1 MEHIFVRGGKALSGV
16 VEIGGSKNDALAI
29 LVGAILVSGV
39 SILHNVP
46 VNTDIHNLLNIFRQ
60 MGVQANF
67 TSSNTLELDASNLT
81 TSETPHD
88 LVRQMRASF
97 NLLGA
102 IMARFG
108 HAEVAMP
115 GGCNIGA
122 RPVNF
127 HIEGLRQLGA
137 EFTLEHGVY
146 HGKVDRFL
154 GADINLEFPSA
165 GTTQHLMIAATC
177 AMGTTTIGNC
187 AAEPEVVN
195 LAEFLNACGA
205 KITGVGTSVIVIEG
219 VQSLHPTEFSIL
231 PDRMQAGTYAVA
243 AAISGGDVF
252 LKHAIYDHS
261 RHLFS
266 KMLDAGI
273 QIDAELD
280 GIRVKRNANTIL
292 PVDFKTM
299 PHPGFPTDMQPILAT
314 MLTIGAGTSVVTETI
329 YENRFRFTMELAKM
343 GADVRISGRNA
354 IITGVKRLSGAPV
367 VSPDLRG
374 GAALVIAGLVAE
386 GVTEISDLHHIDR
399 GYENLV
405 GNLQHLGADI
415 DRLTIKE
422 GNIPCSV

>member
-1 MEHIFVRGGKALSGV
+1 MENILVRGGKALSGV

-29 LVGAILVSGV
+29 LVGAILVPGV
-39 SILHNVP
+39 SVLHNIP
-46 VNTDIHNLLNIFRQ
+46 ANTDILNLLNIFRQ
-60 MGVQANF
+60 MGVRAHF
-67 TSSNTLELDASNLT
+67 ATPTTLELDASALS

-102 IMARFG
+102 LMARFG

-127 HIEGLRQLGA
+127 HIEGLRQLGG

-146 HGKVDRFL
+146 YGRVDRFL
-154 GADINLEFPSA
+154 GANINLEFPSA
-165 GTTQHLMIAATC
+165 GTTQHLMIAATL
-177 AMGTTTIGNC
+177 AMGTTTIENC
-187 AAEPEVVN
+187 AAEPEVIN

-205 KITGVGTSVIVIEG
+205 KIRGAGTPIIEIEG
-219 VQSLHPTEFSIL
+219 VKTLRPTEFAIL
-231 PDRMQAGTYAVA
+231 PDRMQAGTYAIA
-243 AAISGGDVF
+243 SAISGGDVF
-252 LKHAIYDHS
+252 LKRAVYEHC
-261 RHLFS
+261 RPLFS

-273 QIDAELD
+273 QIDAETE
-280 GIRVKRNANTIL
+280 GVRVRRSANTIQ
-292 PVDFKTM
+292 PIDFKTM

-314 MLTIGAGTSVVTETI
+314 MLTIGDGTSVITETI
-329 YENRFRFTMELAKM
+329 YENRFRYTMELAKM
-343 GADVRISGRNA
+343 GADIRISGRNA

-374 GAALVIAGLVAE
+374 GAALVIAGLIAE
-386 GVTEISDLHHIDR
+386 GVTEVSDLRHIDR

-405 GNLQHLGADI
+405 LNLQNLGADI
-415 DRLTIKE
+415 KRLPVKE
-422 GNIPCSV
+422 GSKPCSV

>member
-1 MEHIFVRGGKALSGV
+1 MENLYIRGGNALSGE

-29 LVGAILVSGV
+29 LVGAILVPGITV
-39 SILHNVP
+39 LRNVP
-46 VNTDIHNLLNIFRQ
+46 VNTDIYNLLNIFQ
-60 MGVQANF
+60 HMGVKYRFLTA
-67 TSSNTLELDASNLT
+67 TTLELDASQLT

-97 NLLGA
+97 NILGA
-102 IMARFG
+102 LMARFG

-137 EFTLEHGVY
+137 QFTLEHGVY
-146 HGKVDRFL
+146 YGKVDRFL
-154 GADINLEFPSA
+154 GATINLEFPSA

-177 AMGTTTIGNC
+177 AFGTTIIENC

-205 KITGVGTSVIVIEG
+205 KIEGAGTPTIVIEG
-219 VQSLHPTEFSIL
+219 VKTLHPTEFSIL

-243 AAISGGDVF
+243 AAITRGDVF
-252 LKHAIYDHS
+252 LKNAVYEHC
-261 RHLFS
+261 RPLFA

-273 QIDAELD
+273 QIDAEE
-280 GIRVKRNANTIL
+280 GGVRVRRSANSIL
-292 PVDFKTM
+292 PIDFKTM

-314 MLTIGAGTSVVTETI
+314 MLAVADGTSVVTETI
-329 YENRFRFTMELAKM
+329 YENRFRYTMELAKM
-343 GADVRISGRNA
+343 GADIRISGRNA
-354 IITGVKRLSGAPV
+354 IITGIKRLSGAPV

-374 GAALVIAGLVAE
+374 GAALVVAGLVAE
-386 GVTEISDLHHIDR
+386 GTTEVSDLYHIDR
-399 GYENLV
+399 GYEHFVENLR
-405 GNLQHLGADI
+405 GLGADI
-415 DRLTIKE
+415 RRLNVKE
-422 GNIPCSV
+422 GSLPCSV